1 MKRLMNAIDISKTY
15 KEVYVILNKLDLLKL
30 IPDKTVALLKNNMD
44 QDYNFDIS
52 TSIPLEEQKI
62 SVDTKTFISYLY
74 LKYINKNIK
83 ERKYLENIYY
93 KNEERRL
100 NEIKSKNIFDNPNS
114 SVDENIQKEEKSL
127 VVAKKD
133 TLLQKIINKIK
144 KLLKK

>member
-127 VVAKKD
+127 VVAKRD

>member
-83 ERKYLENIYY
+83 EKKYLENIYY